1 MTDADTPES
10 NPYDLNE
17 DGSISPIEQERGR
30 LGGVDARLEEIA
42 HEGGLKGK
50 IADAA
55 HHVLDK
61 FDND

>member
-30 LGGVDARLEEIA
+30 LGVVDARLEEIA

-55 HHVLDK
+55 HPVLDK